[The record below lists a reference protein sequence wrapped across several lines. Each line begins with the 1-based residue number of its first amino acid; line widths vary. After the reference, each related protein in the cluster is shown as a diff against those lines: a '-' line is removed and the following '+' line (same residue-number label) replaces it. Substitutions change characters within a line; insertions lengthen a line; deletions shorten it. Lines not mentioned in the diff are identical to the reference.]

1 MPDYKTKTA
10 EFEQK
15 WGLKEGSVE
24 NTYATQRKI
33 RALATHFLQQSYEK
47 SEEQTYADSLGSLL
61 DQYMENIIKPDS
73 NGRHYEALA
82 VNIKNMVLDY
92 ENLMTLK
99 HEELNPG
106 KPREFFGGA
115 SKEVNTKLNEVARNY
130 NKALVNLWAIRLK
143 NETFDISEMRRI
155 TREAYYNNGGNK
167 YFIEHVPDAKDG
179 EKVEFN
185 LIFEEDRVLD
195 DDDVSLVNN
204 PGETV
209 AIMCEALEKAT
220 KSRSVGWYFNPLN
233 WYRAL
238 QETFYLRELKQQVN
252 GPKGT
257 LINSNNNA
265 SFHAERSAIDEAGT
279 VMNFGEKIQKR
290 AEKIKA
296 DELEEK
302 RKAEA
307 KNNEKE
313 SANVKPE
320 ELENTQPS
328 KDSSVDKQNQQLE
341 VSSQKDEE
349 NKQLSNQIKDDI
361 NKEEVF
367 NKFEKIEAKEHEA
380 PNLEVK

>member
-1 MPDYKTKTA
+1 MPDYKTKAA

-15 WGLKEGSVE
+15 WGLKDGSVE

-33 RALATHFLQQSYEK
+33 KALATHFLQQPYEK
-47 SEEQTYADSLGSLL
+47 SEAQTYADSLGSLL
-61 DQYMENIIKPDS
+61 NQYMENIIKPDS

-92 ENLMTLK
+92 EALMTLK

-115 SKEVNTKLNEVARNY
+115 SKEIDTKISEVAHNY
-130 NKALVNLWAIRLK
+130 NKALVNLWAMRLK
-143 NETFDISEMRRI
+143 DETFDISEMRRI
-155 TREAYYNNGGNK
+155 TREAYHQNGGNK
-167 YFIEHVPDAKDG
+167 YFIEPVSDAKNG
-179 EKVEFN
+179 EKVDFN
-185 LIFEEDRVLD
+185 LIFEEDKALD
-195 DDDVSLVNN
+195 DDDAALVNN

-238 QETFYLRELKQQVN
+238 QETFYLRELKQQVH

-257 LINSNNNA
+257 LINLDNDA

-279 VMNFGEKIQKR
+279 VMNFGTNIHRK

-296 DELEEK
+296 DELESQ

-313 SANVKPE
+313 SANVKSE
-320 ELENTQPS
+320 DLENSQPS
-328 KDSSVDKQNQQLE
+328 KDSSVDKQNQQHE
-341 VSSQKDEE
+341 VIHQKDEE
-349 NKQLSNQIKDDI
+349 DKQLSEQIKNDI
-361 NKEEVF
+361 NNDEVSLKSAKADIKEQG
-367 NKFEKIEAKEHEA
+367 AL
-380 PNLEVK
+380 NLETK